1 MIDKSSALKTV
12 LNRLASLP
20 VGHAVELRTYKRNR
34 GAIIGR
40 VTEDGYLLVEQG
52 YEDRRMEVDGKG
64 LRQALKGVLK
74 REFPRS
80 RKIRLYNLGERHPD
94 QAAGPPGKVL

>member
-12 LNRLASLP
+12 LNRVESMP
-20 VGHAVELRTYKRNR
+20 VGEAVDLRTYKRNR
-34 GAIIGR
+34 GALIGR
-40 VTEDGYLLVEQG
+40 TGEDRWVLLEDGYESQRI
-52 YEDRRMEVDGKG
+52 ETDRKG

-80 RKIRLYNLGERHPD
+80 RKIRLYNLGPCDPERA
-94 QAAGPPGKVL
+94 QGPRGKIL